1 MSRCTRKYKGIGAS
15 GGIAIGKAFVL
26 PNWELDVVDI
36 KNNVT
41 DLAHEI
47 EKLHTGIR
55 NSKTEISLMKEDIKE
70 LIGEQESHIFDAHL
84 AILEDPIFMNEIH
97 NLIQRQYKAAEVA
110 VKEVIDQF
118 VNMFDLLDDPYMK
131 DRALD
136 IKDVGNRL
144 IKQLIGAPEVQLPID
159 HQPFILVAKEVSP
172 SQLVNINPAM
182 VLGIITMVGGTT
194 THSAIMARAMKIPF
208 IAGLEGK
215 YNVPIETGDSLIIDG
230 KSGDI
235 IVHPNESELT
245 FFQDLKT
252 KDDLKQSELLS
263 IATLPAMT
271 SEGKRISLNVN
282 IASLK
287 ELEMALQGG
296 AEGVGLF
303 RTEFLYM
310 DRERY
315 PTEDEQVAIYKQAA
329 ILLQGKPLTI
339 RTLDVGGDKFL
350 DYMKMPK
357 EDNPVLGY
365 RSIRISLVETDIFKA
380 QLRAI
385 LRASIYGQ
393 IKILFPMISSVSQ
406 LKQAKQWLELA
417 KQELSAEGVAYDPL
431 IQIGIMIEVP
441 AAALIADLLAPEVHF
456 FSIGTN
462 DLTQYVL
469 AADRLNEHVAELYEP
484 YHPAV
489 LRMIQQAVEGA
500 HRSGIAVSVCG
511 EMAGDPLALPIWL
524 GLGITELSMSGAF
537 LLPVKYSILQGSKFN
552 AESILEALHTLGT
565 SEEIIHYLQQFQQTE
580 ESA

>member
-1 MSRCTRKYKGIGAS
+1 
-15 GGIAIGKAFVL
+15 
-26 PNWELDVVDI
+26 
-36 KNNVT
+36 
-41 DLAHEI
+41 
-47 EKLHTGIR
+47 
-55 NSKTEISLMKEDIKE
+55 
-70 LIGEQESHIFDAHL
+70 
-84 AILEDPIFMNEIH
+84 
-97 NLIQRQYKAAEVA
+97 
-110 VKEVIDQF
+110 
-118 VNMFDLLDDPYMK
+118 MK

-271 SEGKRISLNVN
+271 SEGKRISLYVN

-441 AAALIADLLAPEVHF
+441 AAALIADLLATEVHF

-469 AADRLNEHVAELYEP
+469 AADRLNEHVVELYEP

-489 LRMIQQAVEGA
+489 LRMIQQAIEGA

-511 EMAGDPLALPIWL
+511 EMAGDPLALPIWI
-524 GLGITELSMSGAF
+524 GLGINELSMSGAF
-537 LLPVKYSILQGSKFN
+537 LLPVKYAILQGSKFK

-580 ESA
+580 ESE